1 MYILV
6 SKKRGGIYAVKNKSG
21 LRTVTIFESYDDA
34 VRYHGLLEAED
45 FDDSLEVTEVDA
57 KIIEQNCSIYG
68 YNYCYVESND
78 IVFPP
83 T

>member
-1 MYILV
+1 MYILI
-6 SKKRGGIYAVKNKSG
+6 SKKHGGVYAVKNKDG
-21 LRTVTIFESYDDA
+21 LKTVQIFAEEDDA

-45 FDDSLEVTEVDA
+45 FDESLEVTEIDSET
-57 KIIEQNCSIYG
+57 IEQNCSVYG
-68 YNYCYVESND
+68 YNYCYVEPDD